1 MNNLNKEQQQA
12 ADFLHGICSVIAVP
26 GSGKTKTMMERIGRL
41 VNHHGIAPESILGLT
56 FTRSAADLMRSR
68 LKPILSDKADR
79 VMLNT
84 IHGFCYWLLKN
95 EGFTFELLLGKEQLI
110 FLKDVLKK
118 LKYRDLPTGMVLS
131 EISLAKN
138 NLISIQ
144 EFRDLYEGDKT
155 MQKIADAYEKYD
167 IEKEKK
173 LFFDFDD
180 LLSETFKYLLENED
194 VREKY
199 CSTFNHILVDEFQDT
214 NPVQNEVIKLL
225 IGDTNNGSSYWIC
238 ADPDQAIYGF
248 NGAAIT
254 NILHFD
260 KHFPSA
266 EQFLLNVNY
275 RSTPQILRAC
285 QNLIINNMRR
295 IEKELLTNNPDG
307 DDVNLIE
314 SSSEETEAL
323 NIVTE
328 INDLV
333 GSRGYVHKDIS
344 ILVRANFQTRQIE
357 ETLSSQKIPYYIEGG
372 VNFYDRTEVKVLLNY
387 LRLIS
392 NPDCPDGDEALL
404 SILNVPTRYVSNNFK
419 KELQNFAENREM
431 HLYQALKHMPIEL
444 PYIRHSLK
452 DLRAF
457 LDPLIDDADSLEP
470 SEIIQLLRST
480 FDYDRVITE
489 DDLPSPD
496 DTKIANVN
504 QLQIAAAKYKSIA
517 SFLEFTENFQSDL
530 GHDKNGVQVMTIHKA
545 KGLEFPVV
553 FVIGL
558 VEGILPSKK
567 GDIEEERRIC
577 FVGISRAM
585 ELLYISTCQT
595 YLGSP
600 CKRSIFLD
608 EILDSDNGN
617 NSS

>member
-26 GSGKTKTMMERIGRL
+26 GSGKTRTMMERIFNL
-41 VNHHGIAPESILGLT
+41 ITKHGVAPESILGLT
-56 FTRSAADLMRSR
+56 FTRNAADQMRSR

-95 EGFTFELLLGKEQLI
+95 EGFTFELLIGKEQLI
-110 FLKDVLKK
+110 FVKDVLKK
-118 LKYRDLPTGMVLS
+118 LKYRDLPTGMVMN
-131 EISLAKN
+131 EIGLAKN
-138 NLISIQ
+138 NLISIH

-155 MQKIADAYEKYD
+155 MQKIADVYERYD
-167 IEKEKK
+167 LEKEKK
-173 LFFDFDD
+173 LLMDFDD
-180 LLSETFKYLLENED
+180 LLAETFQLLSENED
-194 VREKY
+194 VRGKY
-199 CSTFNHILVDEFQDT
+199 SSTFNHILVDEFQDT
-214 NPVQNEVIKLL
+214 NPVQGEVDKLL
-225 IGDTNNGSSYWIC
+225 IGDTSNGSSYWVC
-238 ADPDQAIYGF
+238 GDDWQSIYSF
-248 NGAAIT
+248 TGASVG
-254 NILHFD
+254 NILNF
-260 KHFPSA
+260 KEYFPDA
-266 EQFLLNVNY
+266 YEFILNTNY

-285 QNLIINNMRR
+285 QNLIRHNVRK
-295 IEKELLTNNPDG
+295 IEKVLTTQNGDG
-307 DDVNLIE
+307 EEVYVLEN
-314 SSSEETEAL
+314 SSEETESL

-333 GSRGYVHKDIS
+333 SSRGYAHKDIA

-372 VNFYDRTEVKVLLNY
+372 VNFYDRTEVKVLLDY

-404 SILNVPTRYVSNNFK
+404 SVLNVPNRYVSNKFK
-419 KELQNFAENREM
+419 KELQEFAEEREM
-431 HLYQALKHMPIEL
+431 HLYQALKQMPIEL

-452 DLRAF
+452 DLREF
-457 LDPLIDDADSLEP
+457 LDPVIEDAVNLEP
-470 SEIIQLLRST
+470 CEIIQLLRST
-480 FDYDRVITE
+480 LDYDREIT
-489 DDLPSPD
+489 DSDIPSPD
-496 DTKIANVN
+496 DTKIANLN
-504 QLQIAAAKYKSIA
+504 QLQIAAAKYKSIGG
-517 SFLEFTENFQSDL
+517 FLEFTENFQSDL
-530 GHDKNGVQVMTIHKA
+530 GHDRDGVQVMTIHKA

-567 GDIEEERRIC
+567 GDIEEERRIA

-585 ELLYISTCQT
+585 ALLYLSTCQT

-600 CKRSIFLD
+600 SKRSIFLD
-608 EILDSDNGN
+608 EIMDSGNGN

>member
-1 MNNLNKEQQQA
+1 MNTLNREQELA
-12 ADFLHGICSVIAVP
+12 ADFLNGICSVIAVP
-26 GSGKTKTMMERIGRL
+26 GSGKTRTMMERIGRL

-56 FTRSAADLMRSR
+56 FTRNAADQMRNR
-68 LKPILSDKADR
+68 LIPILSDKADR

-95 EGFTFELLLGKEQLI
+95 EGFTFELLIGKEQLI
-110 FLKDVLKK
+110 FVKDVLKK
-118 LKYRDLPTGMVLS
+118 LKYRDLPTGMVMN
-131 EISLAKN
+131 EIGLAKN
-138 NLISIQ
+138 NLISIK
-144 EFRDLYEGDKT
+144 EFRDLYTGDKT
-155 MQKIADAYEKYD
+155 MQKIADVYERYD

-173 LFFDFDD
+173 LLMDFDD
-180 LLSETFKYLLENED
+180 LLSETFKHLSDDKD

-199 CSTFNHILVDEFQDT
+199 SSTFNHILVDEFQDT
-214 NPVQNEVIKLL
+214 NPVQSEVVKLL
-225 IGDTNNGSSYWIC
+225 IGDTKNGSSYWVC
-238 ADPDQAIYGF
+238 GDDWQSIYSF
-248 NGAAIT
+248 TGASVG
-254 NILHFD
+254 NILNFKD
-260 KHFPSA
+260 YFPDA
-266 EQFLLNVNY
+266 YEFILNTNY
-275 RSTPQILRAC
+275 RSTPQILKAC
-285 QNLIINNMRR
+285 QNLIRHNVRK
-295 IEKELLTNNPDG
+295 IEKVLTTQNGDG
-307 DDVNLIE
+307 EEVSVIE

-323 NIVTE
+323 NVVTE

-333 GSRGYVHKDIS
+333 SSRGYAHKDIA

-372 VNFYDRTEVKVLLNY
+372 VNFYDRTEVKVLLDY

-404 SILNVPTRYVSNNFK
+404 SVLNVPNRYVSNKFK
-419 KELQNFAENREM
+419 KELQKFAEERDM
-431 HLYQALKHMPIEL
+431 HLYQALGHMPIEL

-457 LDPLIDDADSLEP
+457 LDALIEDADNLEP
-470 SEIIQLLRST
+470 SGIIQLLRKT
-480 FDYDRVITE
+480 LDYERWIT
-489 DDLPSPD
+489 DLDIPSPD
-496 DTKIANVN
+496 DTKIANLN
-504 QLQIAAAKYKSIA
+504 QLQIAAAKYKSIDA
-517 SFLEFTENFQSDL
+517 FLEFTENFQSDL
-530 GHDKNGVQVMTIHKA
+530 GHDRDGVKLMTIHKA

-567 GDIEEERRIC
+567 GDIEEERRIA

-585 ELLYISTCQT
+585 ELLYLSTCQT

-608 EILDSDNGN
+608 EILDSGNGN

>member
-26 GSGKTKTMMERIGRL
+26 GSGKTRTMMERIFNL
-41 VNHHGIAPESILGLT
+41 VTKHGVAPESILGLT
-56 FTRSAADLMRSR
+56 FTRNAADQMRSR

-95 EGFTFELLLGKEQLI
+95 EGFTFELLIGKEQLI
-110 FLKDVLKK
+110 FVKDVLKK
-118 LKYRDLPTGMVLS
+118 LKYRDLPTGMVMN
-131 EISLAKN
+131 EIGLAKN

-155 MQKIADAYEKYD
+155 MQKIADVYERYD
-167 IEKEKK
+167 LEKEKK
-173 LFFDFDD
+173 LLMDFDD
-180 LLSETFKYLLENED
+180 LLAETFQLLSENED
-194 VREKY
+194 VRRKY
-199 CSTFNHILVDEFQDT
+199 SSTFNHILVDEFQDT
-214 NPVQNEVIKLL
+214 NPVQGEVVKLL
-225 IGDTNNGSSYWIC
+225 IGDTSNGSSYWVC
-238 ADPDQAIYGF
+238 GDDWQSIYSF
-248 NGAAIT
+248 TGASVG
-254 NILHFD
+254 NILNFKD
-260 KHFPSA
+260 YFPDA
-266 EQFLLNVNY
+266 YEFILNTNY

-285 QNLIINNMRR
+285 QNLIRHNVRK
-295 IEKELLTNNPDG
+295 IEKVLTTQNSDG
-307 DDVNLIE
+307 EEVYVIE
-314 SSSEETEAL
+314 NSSEETEAL

-333 GSRGYVHKDIS
+333 SRRGYAHKDIS

-372 VNFYDRTEVKVLLNY
+372 VNFYDRIEIKILLDY

-392 NPDCPDGDEALL
+392 NPNCTDGDEALL
-404 SILNVPTRYVSNNFK
+404 SVLNVPNRYVSNKFK
-419 KELQNFAENREM
+419 KELQEFAEDREM
-431 HLYQALKHMPIEL
+431 HLYQALRKLPIEL
-444 PYIRHSLK
+444 PYIRHGLK
-452 DLRAF
+452 DMRAF
-457 LDPLIDDADSLEP
+457 LDPLIEDAENLEP
-470 SEIIQLLRST
+470 CEIIQLLRSEL
-480 FDYDRVITE
+480 DYDRYATDE
-489 DDLPSPD
+489 DIPSPD
-496 DTKIANVN
+496 DTKIANLN

-530 GHDKNGVQVMTIHKA
+530 GHDKDGVQLMTIHKA
-545 KGLEFPVV
+545 KGLEFLVV

-577 FVGISRAM
+577 FVAISRAM
-585 ELLYISTCQT
+585 ELLYLSTCQT

-600 CKRSIFLD
+600 CKKSIFLD